1 MEEQSEIPKNHRP
14 IPKLFFDDLTG
25 AMMTHCI
32 SCEQDLL
39 NHEVPYFIEKAIKP
53 QLGYEVYA
61 TIFEYA
67 MCVNCMQQHKSKIS
81 ASSMANINKY
91 FQEQIDLSRRQYLV
105 VNELFDDL
113 NLWLE
118 YCVATD
124 KHIKSIGECQIY
136 AQCIGDQLVMGEC
149 PYMISGEAL
158 DAVVGLLSAETI
170 DGFNKLKDE
179 LVGPSEFQDLLQGGP
194 RVLL

>member
-1 MEEQSEIPKNHRP
+1 MNESDKPNNHQP
-14 IPKLFFDDLTG
+14 IPKLFYDDLTES
-25 AMMTHCI
+25 MMSTCI
-32 SCEQDLL
+32 SCERDLL
-39 NHEVPYFIEKAIKP
+39 KGDIPYFIEKAIKP

-67 MCVNCMQQHKSKIS
+67 MCVPCMQQHKSKIS
-81 ASSMANINKY
+81 AESMKHINQY
-91 FQEQIDLSRRQYLV
+91 FQEQIDFSRRQYLV

-113 NLWLE
+113 SLWLDH
-118 YCVATD
+118 CVATD

-136 AQCIGDQLVMGEC
+136 AHCLGDQLVMGEC